1 MNCLVTMKKTI
12 NQKYILI
19 FFALLLL
26 ATACITAYQPQA
38 GQEMTTN
45 YVSLYDPA
53 SSNLKPSACFRH
65 VSANES
71 YLFFEVNAQHFMSET
86 KADGS
91 LSDEANLLIKYAI
104 RSSESRE
111 IVDSASFRYKFS
123 KSENEEFLTYIPINL
138 PDNANYYASIL
149 FVDEVKKS
157 WKRLLLDVNKTDEYA
172 AEVFFPEV
180 IDQQTMPLFHHYLS
194 QNKSIKVSSDMLKSK
209 DFYLLSFEEDSLMP
223 LPIFSDRKQKEYNPQ
238 YSVLHAFCENDTLLI
253 EKQGFYKIV
262 QDSQDVALAYP
273 ILVGGPYYPY
283 IRTPEA
289 MLPPLQYITKESQ
302 YRVIAKSDSLKYAID
317 KYWLTLGG
325 GNSVKAKELIRIYY
339 NRVQLANKYFTSFNQ
354 GWKTD
359 RGMVYVLLGM
369 PKAIYKTRSFEKWV
383 YAENEMSTSLIFHFE
398 KDTGSLSQNDFNL
411 VRDPR
416 YQQAWNQAILSWRNG
431 QAYSIR

>member
-1 MNCLVTMKKTI
+1 MKKTI

-19 FFALLLL
+19 FFALLL

-38 GQEMTTN
+38 GQEGTTN

-65 VSANES
+65 VSSSES
-71 YLFFEVNAQHFMSET
+71 YLFFKVNAQHFMSET

-123 KSENEEFLTYIPINL
+123 KSDNDEFLTYIPVKL
-138 PDNANYYASIL
+138 AGNANYYASIL

-157 WKRLLLDVNKTDEYA
+157 WKRLLFDVNKSDKYA

-180 IDQQTMPLFHHYLS
+180 IDQQKIPLFDHYLS
-194 QNKSIKVSSDMLKSK
+194 LNKSIKISSDVLHSK
-209 DFYLLSFEEDSLMP
+209 DFYLVGFENDSLMP
-223 LPIFSDRKQKEYNPQ
+223 LPIYSDRNPKEYNPEH
-238 YSVLHAFCENDTLLI
+238 SVIHAFQENDTLLF
-253 EKQGFYKIV
+253 ENQGFYKIV
-262 QDSQDVALAYP
+262 QDTQNVALAFP

-283 IRTPEA
+283 VRTPEA

-302 YRVIAKSDSLKYAID
+302 YRIIAKSDSLKYAID

-325 GNSVKAKELIRIYY
+325 DDPKKAKELIRIYY
-339 NRVQLANKYFTSFNQ
+339 NRVQLANMYFTSVHE
-354 GWKTD
+354 GWKSD
-359 RGMVYVLLGM
+359 RGMVYVLFGM
-369 PKAIYKTRSFEKWV
+369 PKAIYKTRAFEKWV

-398 KDTGSLSQNDFNL
+398 KDTSSLSLNDFKL
-411 VRDPR
+411 VRDSR